1 MEYFLVE
8 TDKKNRIP
16 YGINVN
22 RAVDIRFA
30 NRNMAYKIPNC
41 CVVDMKTPMEVFFPD
56 ILTESFL
63 MVSEEA
69 DLC

>member
-22 RAVDIRFA
+22 RAVDLNI
-30 NRNMAYKIPNC
+30 NI
-41 CVVDMKTPMEVFFPD
+41 
-56 ILTESFL
+56 
-63 MVSEEA
+63 
-69 DLC
+69 